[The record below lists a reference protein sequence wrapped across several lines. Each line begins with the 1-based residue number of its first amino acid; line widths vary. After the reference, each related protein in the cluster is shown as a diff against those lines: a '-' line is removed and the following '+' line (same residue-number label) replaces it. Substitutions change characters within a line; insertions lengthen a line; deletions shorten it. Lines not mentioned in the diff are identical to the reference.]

1 MIGKVI
7 KYDVKDINTDLIIPA
22 RYLVNSDSEYL
33 AKHCM
38 EDLDTNFIEKKNKFD
53 YSVLV
58 AGANFGCGSSRE
70 QAPIALKSAGM
81 KCIIAPSFA
90 RIFFRNAI
98 NIGLPIVELQNIK
111 AITTGDDLEIIFTKG
126 IVKNLSKSIELIFNK
141 IPSFIGEIISAD
153 GLVNFARHLI
163 LENEE
168 ENISQTSF

>member
-7 KYDVKDINTDLIIPA
+7 KYDMKDLNTDLIIPA
-22 RYLVNSDSEYL
+22 RYLTNSSSEYL

-38 EDLDTNFIEKKNKFD
+38 EDLDANFIEKTKKFN
-53 YSVLV
+53 YSILV
-58 AGANFGCGSSRE
+58 ADANFGCGSSRE
-70 QAPIALKSAGM
+70 QAPIALKSAGI

-98 NIGLPIVELQNIK
+98 NIGLPIIELQNIK

-126 IVKNLSKSIELIFNK
+126 IVTNLSKSIELIFNK
-141 IPSFIGEIISAD
+141 IPSFIEEIISAD

-163 LENEE
+163 LEYK
-168 ENISQTSF
+168 

>member
-7 KYDVKDINTDLIIPA
+7 KYDMKDINTDLIIPA
-22 RYLVNSDSEYL
+22 RYLTNSDSEYL

-38 EDLDTNFIEKKNKFD
+38 EDLDAKFVEKKNKFD

-98 NIGLPIVELQNIK
+98 NIGLPIIELSNIK
-111 AITTGDDLEIIFTKG
+111 AFSTGDELEIKFTEG
-126 IVKNLSKSIELIFNK
+126 IVKNLSKNVKINFNK
-141 IPSFIGEIISAD
+141 IPSFIREIISAD
-153 GLVNFARHLI
+153 GLVNFARDLI
-163 LENEE
+163 LKNK
-168 ENISQTSF
+168 